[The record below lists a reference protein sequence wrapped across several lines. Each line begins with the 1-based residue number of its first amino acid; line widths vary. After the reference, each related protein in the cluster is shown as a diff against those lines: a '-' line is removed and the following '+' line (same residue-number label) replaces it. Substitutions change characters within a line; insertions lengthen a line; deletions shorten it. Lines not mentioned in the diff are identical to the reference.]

1 MPRARQWCGAEQ
13 TDKKGKT
20 KEKIKNADAHF
31 ASRFLGLQTIAMK
44 LSTAKKN
51 PNGIC
56 VVYFF
61 GACRQWC
68 PVPEKITRLSPILS
82 PQPLSACGRFS
93 GGKKKNLWT
102 SRHGE
107 VPESSTP
114 LSVPHCA
121 PRADRARPRSRTVA
135 SANRTR
141 PRGTHASDAHV
152 RRRRLDAPPFPR
164 RGRGV
169 ARGDN
174 IS

>member
-93 GGKKKNLWT
+93 SGGKKKT
-102 SRHGE
+102 CGPAGMVRSRNRRLRSPCHIARP
-107 VPESSTP
+107 VRPERDPAPAPSRARIELAPEARTRATRTFAADAST
-114 LSVPHCA
+114 
-121 PRADRARPRSRTVA
+121 RPRSHAVA
-135 SANRTR
+135 EESPVVIT
-141 PRGTHASDAHV
+141 
-152 RRRRLDAPPFPR
+152 
-164 RGRGV
+164 
-169 ARGDN
+169 
-174 IS
+174 